1 MKIHVI
7 RHAQTNTNKQGIM
20 GGIEEDINETGIIQ
34 CHEVAQKIKNMDFDL
49 IISSPATRTKH
60 VTELINVN
68 NLPVIYDDR
77 LIERDIG
84 KYEGCVYKNID
95 AFDFWNYYPKKYL
108 DLESMQSVCERVDD
122 FIRFIQEKHSD
133 KKLLI
138 VTHAGTALG
147 FYCNEHGIPEDGDLS
162 NFGQG
167 NCEIRE
173 YDVDYRRRELEEK
186 IAELQGLFKRILAAK
201 QLEKEYQM
209 HLQNKMPNKVIGGET
224 R

>member
-34 CHEVAQKIKNMDFDL
+34 CYEAAQKIKDMKFDL

-60 VTELINVN
+60 VTQLINVN

-77 LIERDIG
+77 LIERDLGI
-84 KYEGCVYKNID
+84 YEGCVYKNID

-108 DLESMQSVCERVDD
+108 ELESMQSVCERIDD
-122 FIRFIQEKHSD
+122 FIRTIQEEYPD

-138 VTHAGTALG
+138 VTHAGAALG

-173 YDVDYRRRELEEK
+173 YDVDYRRRELEGK
-186 IAELQGLFKRILAAK
+186 IEELQGLSGILLEAK
-201 QLEKEYQM
+201 QLEKDYETYLHGKIPEQ
-209 HLQNKMPNKVIGGET
+209 KIGGET

>member
-133 KKLLI
+133 KKMLI

>member
-1 MKIHVI
+1 MKIYVI
-7 RHAQTNTNKQGIM
+7 RHAQTDTNKQGIM
-20 GGIEEDINETGIIQ
+20 GGIEEDINETGVMQ
-34 CHEVAQKIKNMDFDL
+34 CNEVAQKIENMDLDL

-84 KYEGCVYKNID
+84 KYEGCVYKDID

-108 DLESMQSVCERVDD
+108 DLESMESVCDRVDD
-122 FIRFIQEKHSD
+122 FVGFIQEKYAD
-133 KKLLI
+133 KKILI

-147 FYCNEHGIPEDGDLS
+147 FYCNENGIPEDGDLS
-162 NFGQG
+162 KFGQG
-167 NCEIRE
+167 NCELRE
-173 YDVDYRRRELEEK
+173 YNVDCKKRKLEKK
-186 IAELQGLFKRILAAK
+186 IAELQDLSSTLFKAK
-201 QLEKEYQM
+201 QLKKDYDTY
-209 HLQNKMPNKVIGGET
+209 LYNKIPSQKCGGET

>member
-1 MKIHVI
+1 MKVHVI
-7 RHAQTNTNKQGIM
+7 RHAQTDTNKQGII
-20 GGIEEDINETGIIQ
+20 GDIEEDINETGIMQ
-34 CHEVAQKIKNMDFDL
+34 CHEAAQKIKDMDFDL

-84 KYEGCVYKNID
+84 KYEGCVYKDID
-95 AFDFWNYYPKKYL
+95 AFDFWNYYPKRYL
-108 DLESMQSVCERVDD
+108 DLESMKTVCERVDD
-122 FIRFIQEKHSD
+122 FIRFIQEKYSD

-162 NFGQG
+162 KFGQG

-173 YDVDYRRRELEEK
+173 YDVDYKRRELEGK
-186 IAELQGLFKRILAAK
+186 IEELQGLSKNLLKAK
-201 QLEKEYQM
+201 QLEKDYETY
-209 HLQNKMPNKVIGGET
+209 LNKKMPNQKSGGET